1 MTTAALLG
9 RSEVGKVGEAG
20 MGIGGR
26 SGGGMGREAAL
37 GRAGWGGSC
46 APVRTR
52 QGTWAAGGGA
62 EVSAES
68 W

>member
-1 MTTAALLG
+1 MTTATLLG
-9 RSEVGKVGEAG
+9 GSEVGKVGEAG
-20 MGIGGR
+20 MGFGGRIGG
-26 SGGGMGREAAL
+26 GLGREAAL
-37 GRAGWGGSC
+37 SRAGRGGSC

-62 EVSAES
+62 EVGAEF